1 MIQLEIKSS
10 STIDHN
16 LEQFFNIDADI
27 EIDEWIKL
35 IESLPG
41 VISAEW
47 VGRDYWS
54 YATVITFESE
64 QHKNWFLLQWS

>member
-1 MIQLEIKSS
+1 MTQLAIKSS

-27 EIDEWIKL
+27 EIDDWIKL

-47 VGRDYWS
+47 VRDHWS
-54 YATVITFESE
+54 YTTVITFESE